1 MTVTPISSSAPA
13 AADESTQLASVY
25 DLAAARER
33 RERRLAGEIPAE
45 VWAEVEA
52 ANRLFEDLESEGRR
66 IVFDDTRLDGRLV
79 VSLCD
84 LEGRILRL
92 VDPDEVVAGPV
103 AVPEARDE
111 GGAA

>member
-1 MTVTPISSSAPA
+1 MRITPSMSAPETPDA
-13 AADESTQLASVY
+13 QGPPARVY

-33 RERRLAGEIPAE
+33 RERRVAGEIPAE

-52 ANRLFEDLESEGRR
+52 ANRLFEELEAEGRR
-66 IVFDDTRLDGRLV
+66 IVFDDTRLDGPLI

-92 VDPDEVVAGPV
+92 VGADEVVGATTV
-103 AVPEARDE
+103 DDALHD